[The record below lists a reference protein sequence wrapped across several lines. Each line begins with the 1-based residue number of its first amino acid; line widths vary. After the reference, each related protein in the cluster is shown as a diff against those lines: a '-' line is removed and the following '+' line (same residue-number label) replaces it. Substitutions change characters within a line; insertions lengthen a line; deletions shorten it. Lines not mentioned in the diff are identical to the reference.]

1 MVKAICVVNGES
13 VKGTIVFTQ
22 EEGKPLLVF
31 IFFHSHVFEKSTE
44 EFHWM
49 GEFIHEIFLNILRHT

>member
-22 EEGKPLLVF
+22 EEGKPLLVEGE
-31 IFFHSHVFEKSTE
+31 ITGLTAGNHGFHVHQF
-44 EFHWM
+44 
-49 GEFIHEIFLNILRHT
+49 G